1 MQVQKKQALQKKYI
15 PCILSSQMVN
25 LCSFNY
31 PTYEMYNQRETTLFG
46 FPIINLPR
54 NNF

>member
-1 MQVQKKQALQKKYI
+1 MQVQKKQALQKKIHTMYTEFTK
-15 PCILSSQMVN
+15 
-25 LCSFNY
+25 SFNY

>member
-1 MQVQKKQALQKKYI
+1 MQVQKKQALQKKIHTMYTEFTN
-15 PCILSSQMVN
+15 SQLMFIQLPN
-25 LCSFNY
+25 LRN
-31 PTYEMYNQRETTLFG
+31 RETTLFG